1 MSKRAWFWG
10 MLGGLVLWL
19 LIGGVVV
26 ALAQDDTGE
35 PFATMTPVD
44 VPVTETAVAPVVVTP
59 DALDEIG
66 EAVANETQTLLSGYA
81 IVAVGLLFL
90 AVVVIA
96 TPALVLLYRSAP
108 PWTQSAFSELAKAGS
123 EQAMVIFDRLESRAK
138 ASPSDLDDKL
148 VAAIKE
154 AVAEKLR
161 ELQGLKPEPNEPQAL
176 G

>member
-1 MSKRAWFWG
+1 MSKRAWFWSVALS
-10 MLGGLVLWL
+10 MVLWL
-19 LIGGVVV
+19 LLGGAV
-26 ALAQDDTGE
+26 ALAQDETGE
-35 PFATMTPVD
+35 PFATVTPVD
-44 VPVTETAVAPVVVTP
+44 VAEQTETAVAPVVTP
-59 DALDEIG
+59 SALDDIG
-66 EAVANETQTLLSGYA
+66 ESVASETRTLLSSYA

-96 TPALVLLYRSAP
+96 TPSLILLYRSAP

-148 VAAIKE
+148 LAAIKE

-161 ELQGLKPEPNEPQAL
+161 ELQGLEELPPS
-176 G
+176 